1 MLRYGLTGGIASGK
15 STVGAMLRE
24 RGFPVLEADKVSH
37 ALVEPGGAAYEE
49 VIARFGREILDG
61 NRRIDRAR
69 LGAIVF
75 ADRQKLDQLNGIL
88 HPRVEREALKQL
100 GELERSGSYPAAFV
114 EAALIFEAGLDERLD
129 GVVVTWCL
137 PEQQLARLIE
147 RGLSEAE
154 ARQRIAMQMPGGR
167 KNGFG
172 HGKNR
177 LFGFYGRDAAAG
189 GRAGSQT
196 AGGGAGKLNCPLPL
210 RYDLY

>member
-15 STVGAMLRE
+15 STVAAMLRE
-24 RGFPVLEADKVSH
+24 HGFPVLEADKVSH
-37 ALVEPGGAAYEE
+37 ALVELGGAAYEE

-61 NRRIDRAR
+61 NRSIDRAR

-88 HPRVEREALKQL
+88 HPRVERETLKQL
-100 GELERSGSYPAAFV
+100 GELERSGWYPAAFV

-137 PEQQLARLIE
+137 PEQQRARLIE

-154 ARQRIAMQMPGGR
+154 ARQRIAMQMPVAEKMALATEKIDCSGCMEETQR
-167 KNGFG
+167 QVDALAAKL
-172 HGKNR
+172 R
-177 LFGFYGRDAAAG
+177 AAAP
-189 GRAGSQT
+189 A
-196 AGGGAGKLNCPLPL
+196 N
-210 RYDLY
+210 